1 MMSAIN
7 DRTHTH
13 ISHDDDTCLLCS
25 RPMFG
30 GLDSELRAAFG
41 GSSDQA
47 SVPSYPITSSGARL
61 GSQLGPDFTAM
72 ATSLGAMVTNQTMQQ
87 TAPADQDL
95 GKYNNMQK
103 FLTSALC
110 EKSEPGLSDMDLL
123 ALDSGSGHRYQNGGF
138 EGQAVDVRPYAV
150 ALYDF
155 VPQFENELGFR
166 KGDMVFLLQHVDHD
180 WLEGEM
186 DGEKG
191 ILPSSYVSIVV
202 DCVINTKPELGE
214 LEMLLRDSFYLVTG
228 SEYRVAFTFTGE
240 REGDLGVTMGEV
252 VTVVSHRDQHWCTV
266 TNTRYDNKE
275 NGHVAGF
282 FLAPTGAQGVTM
294 CVCPLQVCLE
304 QSIFN
309 FL

>member
-1 MMSAIN
+1 
-7 DRTHTH
+7 
-13 ISHDDDTCLLCS
+13 
-25 RPMFG
+25 MFG

-41 GSSDQA
+41 GSSEP

-61 GSQLGPDFTAM
+61 GSQLGPDYTAM
-72 ATSLGAMVTNQTMQQ
+72 ASPLGAMVTNQALQQ
-87 TAPADQDL
+87 STQADQDL

-103 FLTSALC
+103 YMTSALC
-110 EKSEPGLSDMDLL
+110 QQSDTEQGLSDMDLL

-214 LEMLLRDSFYLVTG
+214 LEMLLRDSFYLATG
-228 SEYRVAFTFTGE
+228 SEYRVAFTFSGE
-240 REGDLGVTMGEV
+240 REGDLGVTQGEV

-275 NGHVAGF
+275 NGQHSHVG
-282 FLAPTGAQGVTM
+282 GVF
-294 CVCPLQVCLE
+294 CVACLCIVLTRIFPI
-304 QSIFN
+304 SISVSRG
-309 FL
+309 

>member
-1 MMSAIN
+1 
-7 DRTHTH
+7 
-13 ISHDDDTCLLCS
+13 
-25 RPMFG
+25 MFG

-41 GSSDQA
+41 GGA
-47 SVPSYPITSSGARL
+47 EPSVPSYPISSSGARL
-61 GSQLGPDFTAM
+61 GSQLGPDYTAM
-72 ATSLGAMVTNQTMQQ
+72 ASSLGEMVNTQSLRQQ
-87 TAPADQDL
+87 TAQDQDL

-110 EKSEPGLSDMDLL
+110 QSDTEGLTDMDLL
-123 ALDSGSGHRYQNGGF
+123 ALDSGSGHRYQNGGY

-186 DGEKG
+186 DGVKG

-214 LEMLLRDSFYLVTG
+214 LEMLLRDSFYLATG
-228 SEYRVAFTFTGE
+228 SEYRVAFTFAGE
-240 REGDLGVTMGEV
+240 REGDLGVTQGELV
-252 VTVVSHRDQHWCTV
+252 RVLSHRDQHWCTV
-266 TNTRYDNKE
+266 SNNRY
-275 NGHVAGF
+275 GYYV
-282 FLAPTGAQGVTM
+282 L
-294 CVCPLQVCLE
+294 
-304 QSIFN
+304 
-309 FL
+309 